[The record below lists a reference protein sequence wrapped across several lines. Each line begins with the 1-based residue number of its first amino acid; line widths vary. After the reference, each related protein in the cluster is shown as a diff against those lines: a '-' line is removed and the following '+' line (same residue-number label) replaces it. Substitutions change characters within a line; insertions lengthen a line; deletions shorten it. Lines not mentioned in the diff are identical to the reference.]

1 MPEQGPLARE
11 MAILSDVLR
20 SDIKIYSNLT
30 SSLGKFQ
37 REIPTDVV
45 FKKSVNQIPY
55 SKAKFALW
63 RQGNYGDC

>member
-20 SDIKIYSNLT
+20 SDIKIHSNLT
-30 SSLGKFQ
+30 SSLANFQ

-45 FKKSVNQIPY
+45 FKKSVNRILHFRPY
-55 SKAKFALW
+55 LHVP
-63 RQGNYGDC
+63 R